1 MYRRR
6 NARPENEREDNK
18 GEKESGR
25 AEDEEG
31 HHCGVARD
39 SRVGARFPDEGC
51 GGERGAGQPHGER
64 RSKEDTRGFEEGQ
77 SAQKGDESRQEDE
90 SGYETLG
97 ACGDPKIPHPPAH
110 PEQQHVTS
118 HEGRCGE
125 LGAHVKS
132 SPKRVH
138 LGERHES
145 VERREDK
152 ERVQS
157 IREKAGR
164 VMARCT
170 SMSIHEE

>member
-1 MYRRR
+1 MHRRR

-39 SRVGARFPDEGC
+39 SRVGARFPDEGY
-51 GGERGAGQPHGER
+51 GGERGAGQPHRER
-64 RSKEDTRGFEEGQ
+64 RSKEDTGGSEEGQ
-77 SAQKGDESRQEDE
+77 SAEEGGKGREEDE

-97 ACGDPKIPHPPAH
+97 AGGDPKIPHPPAH
-110 PEQQHVTS
+110 PEQQDVTG
-118 HEGRCGE
+118 HEGHGGE
-125 LGAHVKS
+125 LHAYVKD
-132 SPKRVH
+132 SPKRAR
-138 LGERHES
+138 LGEHHEG

-157 IREKAGR
+157 VRKEAGR
-164 VMARCT
+164 AKA
-170 SMSIHEE
+170 

>member
-1 MYRRR
+1 MG
-6 NARPENEREDNK
+6 AE
-18 GEKESGR
+18 GR
-25 AEDEEG
+25 GEDEGGNEPR
-31 HHCGVARD
+31 GVWGD
-39 SRVGARFPDEGC
+39 
-51 GGERGAGQPHGER
+51 
-64 RSKEDTRGFEEGQ
+64 
-77 SAQKGDESRQEDE
+77 QK
-90 SGYETLG
+90 T
-97 ACGDPKIPHPPAH
+97 PPPPAH

-170 SMSIHEE
+170 SMSVHEE